1 MIALTKAEEQIMQVL
16 WELEEAFIKE
26 IIEKL
31 PKPKPAYNTVSTI
44 VRILEKK
51 EIVGYKAFGK
61 THQYYPL
68 ISKEAFTKQQTSGLL
83 QNYFDGS
90 IHKIVSHFS
99 KHKMI
104 DVKELDAT
112 ITLLN
117 NLKNKK

>member
-1 MIALTKAEEQIMQVL
+1 MIVLTKAEEQIMQVL
-16 WELEEAFIKE
+16 WELKEAFIKD

-51 EIVGYKAFGK
+51 KIVGYKAFGK

-68 ISKEAFTKQQTSGLL
+68 ISKEAYTKQQTSGLL

-99 KHKMI
+99 KHQMI

-112 ITLLN
+112 IELLN
-117 NLKNKK
+117 NLKKKK